1 MYEVFVNFFFNLKEY
16 FRYAMFGD
24 KYENELKEI
33 YKKNDIDINKLY
45 LILASLNKVVAKEKD
60 YEKILNFVDR
70 EIKYESELSN
80 YENILDL
87 ELETSDKVKR
97 IELMTNLNLLKKSF
111 EKIIYI
117 RYEYYKDQNDKKN
130 M

>member
-16 FRYAMFGD
+16 FRYAIFGD
-24 KYENELKEI
+24 KNENELKEI

-60 YEKILNFVDR
+60 YEKILKFLER
-70 EIKYESELSN
+70 EIKYESELLN

-87 ELETSDKVKR
+87 ELEISDKVKR
-97 IELMTNLNLLKKSF
+97 IELMTNLNILKKSF
-111 EKIIYI
+111 EKIIHI

>member
-1 MYEVFVNFFFNLKEY
+1 
-16 FRYAMFGD
+16 MFGD

-117 RYEYYKDQNDKKN
+117 RYEYYKEHNDKKN

>member
-16 FRYAMFGD
+16 FRYAIFGD
-24 KYENELKEI
+24 KNENELKEI

-60 YEKILNFVDR
+60 YEKILKFLER
-70 EIKYESELSN
+70 EIKYKSELLN

-87 ELETSDKVKR
+87 ELEISDKVKR
-97 IELMTNLNLLKKSF
+97 IELMTNLNILKKSF